1 MTSAPLNG
9 WAVILSMYSN
19 QPFKPVLKEGG
30 IFVVGF
36 CCLFV
41 QFVYFYKNINV

>member
-1 MTSAPLNG
+1 MTTPPPNG
-9 WAVILSMYSN
+9 RAVILSMYSN

-30 IFVVGF
+30 FFVVGF

-41 QFVYFYKNINV
+41 QFIYFYKNINV